1 MSIEYIP
8 DDETRLDTKDV
19 WIEEL
24 QERIKQL
31 EEAKKRALVII
42 IEGVSI
48 VDSLEEINT
57 KLAEQLKASMAD
69 FTNANKKS
77 KQPEEYI
84 EKLENEIKGY
94 LGQHDSTDQ

>member
-1 MSIEYIP
+1 
-8 DDETRLDTKDV
+8 
-19 WIEEL
+19 
-24 QERIKQL
+24 
-31 EEAKKRALVII
+31 
-42 IEGVSI
+42 